1 MFRVKLAAVAALALG
16 IDLVHAQDGHMM
28 NGGGWMGGTG
38 GMWIPILL
46 VVNVPARVIAQPF
59 TGESW
64 GGVAAAVIA
73 AAASLVVSRI
83 VFQRALARYRSA
95 SS

>member
-1 MFRVKLAAVAALALG
+1 MLCTFV
-16 IDLVHAQDGHMM
+16 
-28 NGGGWMGGTG
+28 
-38 GMWIPILL
+38 IPILL

-59 TGESW
+59 TGEAW
-64 GGVAAAVIA
+64 GLVAATVIA
-73 AAASLVVSRI
+73 AIGSLVVSRI

>member
-1 MFRVKLAAVAALALG
+1 VS
-16 IDLVHAQDGHMM
+16 
-28 NGGGWMGGTG
+28 
-38 GMWIPILL
+38 PILL

-64 GGVAAAVIA
+64 GAVAAAVVA
-73 AAASLVVSRI
+73 AIASLAVSRI
-83 VFQRALARYRSA
+83 VFLRALSRYRSA